1 MSFGV
6 GLLVG
11 LTSMGGAALMTPFL
25 ILVLGVR
32 PVLAV
37 GTDLVYGSLT
47 KVVGAYMHWRQ
58 GSVDMKV
65 VFRLALGSVPGGVL
79 GVRAITELHRRGANI
94 DGEVKAALGATLM
107 IVALLIVARV
117 AGFHVSDRYTKWITT
132 HARVTTPLWGFVIGF
147 LVGLTSVG
155 SGSLIAPFLLVI
167 LPGAS
172 SRVVGTDVFHAA
184 LLVTATA
191 IVHQQAGNVDWRLVP
206 TLLCGSIPGVILGS
220 YLTPRVPD
228 RVLRS
233 GLAVLLFLTGYKL
246 MF

>member
-6 GLLVG
+6 GMLVG

-25 ILVLGVR
+25 ILILGVR

-47 KVVGAYMHWRQ
+47 KVVGACIHWKQ
-58 GSVDMKV
+58 GTVDLTV
-65 VFRLALGSVPGGVL
+65 VKRLALGSVPGGIAGVL
-79 GVRAITELHRRGANI
+79 TITELHKRGANI
-94 DGEVKAALGATLM
+94 DGGVKELLGVALITVAAL
-107 IVALLIVARV
+107 IIARA
-117 AGFHVSDRYTKWITT
+117 AGFHVSDTRTKWITDN
-132 HARVTTPLWGFVIGF
+132 ARVLTPLWGMFIGF

-155 SGSLIAPFLLVI
+155 SGSLIAPFLLTI
-167 LPGAS
+167 MPGKS

-191 IVHQQAGNVDWRLVP
+191 VVHQQAGNVDWKLVP

-228 RVLRS
+228 RMLRT
-233 GLAVLLFLTGYKL
+233 GLAVLLFATGYKL
-246 MF
+246 IF